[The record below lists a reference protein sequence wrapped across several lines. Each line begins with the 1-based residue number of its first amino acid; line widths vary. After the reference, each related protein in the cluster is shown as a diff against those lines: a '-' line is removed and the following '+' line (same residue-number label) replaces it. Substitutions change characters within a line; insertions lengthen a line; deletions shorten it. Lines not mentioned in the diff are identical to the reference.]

1 MQKQF
6 CPNKLRKEKVN
17 TFVIICK
24 QPIWLDYGL
33 RPLQSRAKYFAESKE
48 STKSN
53 KAKNV

>member
-17 TFVIICK
+17 SFVIICK
-24 QPIWLDYGL
+24 QPIWLDHGL